1 MSELP
6 TMSLEKKTSRRHL
19 LALSAATVTLLGL
32 SACGGGGGSNDNTPG
47 WGEVSGSTAITTL
60 KTTDTLLGAGAE
72 AQNGKK
78 LTVHYTGWL
87 YDVRVTANQKGTQ
100 IDSSA
105 GKSPFVFT
113 LGTNQAI
120 KGWDQGFTGMKVG
133 GKRTLLV
140 PASLAYGSTGRDHI
154 PGNAALIFEVQLIG
168 AE

>member
-1 MSELP
+1 
-6 TMSLEKKTSRRHL
+6 MSLAKTSRRHL

-32 SACGGGGGSNDNTPG
+32 SACGGGGGGNDNTPG

-100 IDSSA
+100 FETSTN
-105 GKSPFVFT
+105 GSPIAFT
-113 LGTNQAI
+113 LGAGTLI
-120 KGWDQGFTGMKVG
+120 KGWEQGLVGMKVG
-133 GKRTLLV
+133 GKRTLLI
-140 PASLAYGSTGRDHI
+140 PASLAYGSAGQRDI
-154 PGNAALIFEVQLIG
+154 PGNAALIFEIQLIG